1 MKKITKHFNILI
13 VSILFTGFIGMAQKT
28 VVTAKSKNMKET
40 QTEMKTYV
48 IEREIPNAGKLTAD
62 ELKGISQTSCTVL
75 KEMGPDIQWLHS
87 YVTGNKIFCIYKAKN
102 KELILEHAKKGGFPA
117 NNISEVASV
126 ISPET
131 AN

>member
-1 MKKITKHFNILI
+1 MKKMTKHFTILI
-13 VSILFTGFIGMAQKT
+13 ISILFSGFVGMAQKT

-87 YVTGNKIFCIYKAKN
+87 YVTGNKIFCVYN
-102 KELILEHAKKGGFPA
+102 GEEKEDKLIFRVFGAGSDK
-117 NNISEVASV
+117 I
-126 ISPET
+126 IDR
-131 AN
+131 